1 MKLTIFDSSKGD
13 CLLLTSADKKS
24 MLCDGGMQSSYKDAV
39 APALAGAVP
48 RGGRLDVVYVSH
60 IDEDHVGG
68 IIQLLDDTLDWKV
81 SQLHHDHGDTGFKPP
96 KSARPPAIGEI
107 WHNSFHELVRDN
119 AGPIGDLLAAS
130 ALGLRLIDQDWARN
144 VGAWSAK
151 IANSIPQA
159 MRVSRRISKEQ
170 LDIPL
175 NRPAAGKLM
184 MSGRAGA
191 APIPVG
197 SMQVTVVGPQRE
209 DLDGLRKEWNDF
221 LASAAGL
228 VAVQKVDADARKD
241 EARLV
246 ASFPKL
252 DAARFLAAAKK
263 LGERR
268 DVTLPNLASLMLF
281 VQENGRTILLTGDGH
296 SGDVEKGLETAA
308 IVGPNQ
314 GLHVNVLK
322 VPHHGAKA
330 NTTPEFTRR
339 VTADHYVFCGDGFE
353 DNPEIDVIEAYLAS
367 RLSTKPAERSPNP
380 QARKP
385 FRFWFSCDAASTT
398 PSREAHMKEVEA
410 LVKKA
415 ANKSHGRLRIR
426 FRGGNP
432 LSFKI

>member
-1 MKLTIFDSSKGD
+1 VKLTIFHSSKGD

-24 MLCDGGMQSSYKDAV
+24 ILCDGGMQGSFKDAV
-39 APALAGAVP
+39 APVLSKSLP
-48 RGGRLDVVYVSH
+48 KGGRLDVVYVSH

-68 IIQLLDDTLDWKV
+68 VIQLLDDTLDWKV
-81 SQLHHDHGDTGFKPP
+81 FQLHQDHGDTGFKPP
-96 KSARPPAIGEI
+96 KSPKPPAIGEI
-107 WHNSFHELVRDN
+107 WHNSFHGLVRDN
-119 AGPIGDLLAAS
+119 AGPISDLLAAS

-159 MRVSRRISKEQ
+159 MRVSRRISKQQ

-184 MSGRAGA
+184 MSGAAGA
-191 APIPVG
+191 GSIPVG
-197 SMQVTVVGPQRE
+197 SMRVTVIGPQRK
-209 DLDGLRKEWNDF
+209 DLDGLRKAWNEF
-221 LASAAGL
+221 LESAEGV
-228 VAVQKVDADARKD
+228 VAVKKVDADARKD

-263 LGERR
+263 LGERK
-268 DVTLPNLASLMLF
+268 DVTLPNLASLLLF
-281 VQENGRTILLTGDGH
+281 VEENGRTMLLTGDGH
-296 SGDVEKGLETAA
+296 SGDVENGLEGAG

-330 NTTPEFTRR
+330 NTTQEFTRR

-353 DNPEIDVIEAYLAS
+353 DNPEIEVLEAYLNS
-367 RLSTKPAERSPNP
+367 RLSSKPSKLSPNP

-385 FRFWFSCDAASTT
+385 FRFWFSCDSASTT
-398 PSREAHMKEVEA
+398 PSREPHMKKVEA

-415 ANKSHGRLRIR
+415 ANKSAGRLRVR
-426 FRGGNP
+426 FRAGKP
-432 LSFKI
+432 LSFTI